1 MENISIIL
9 VAHNQKDLIINQI
22 NLLNTL
28 NNISSDSIIIVDNY
42 SSDGL
47 DSFLKA
53 QNKFNYIIC
62 DEHIENFSSILNLCI

>member
-9 VAHNQKDLIINQI
+9 VAHNQKGLIINQI

-53 QNKFNYIIC
+53 QINLII
-62 DEHIENFSSILNLCI
+62 

>member
-28 NNISSDSIIIVDNY
+28 NNISSDSIIIVDN
-42 SSDGL
+42 
-47 DSFLKA
+47 
-53 QNKFNYIIC
+53 
-62 DEHIENFSSILNLCI
+62 